1 MLYLPSSLATRAVRL
16 RSVNFGAV
24 HERMHIP
31 CADRSRCELCFHL
44 DVSTAEIGYLLPRYK
59 LRQPLLGASF
69 LPPSSG
75 DEGTQ
80 KDS

>member
-31 CADRSRCELCFHL
+31 CADRSRCELCFHR
-44 DVSTAEIGYLLPRYK
+44 DVSTA
-59 LRQPLLGASF
+59 
-69 LPPSSG
+69 
-75 DEGTQ
+75 
-80 KDS
+80 